1 MLNHS
6 TPSSFA
12 TADDGEP
19 AISLQL
25 HHPDSLPPANE
36 LAKAMGLTAE
46 FQLLKPRKVSR
57 ASYLSHSV
65 LASGMVLKANGTV
78 RGAIIALLHDVV
90 EEGGEIAL
98 AALQGQF
105 SESVCTAVA
114 LMTPPVADAR
124 LGWQERKQ
132 RGLDRMRVVTDLDVA
147 MAFAA
152 DKVATLHE
160 LELDCQH
167 YGSFAVMSKLR
178 GGCEELLW
186 YYQSCWHA
194 LAKKLTPRMESLL
207 KMHVEWLRR
216 RVKSYPCDS
225 A

>member
-1 MLNHS
+1 ML
-6 TPSSFA
+6 TPSTLSSTA
-12 TADDGEP
+12 TIDDGEP

-25 HHPDSLPPANE
+25 HHPDSLPPAEE
-36 LAKAMGLTAE
+36 LAKAMRLTAE

-65 LASGMVLKANGTV
+65 VASGLVLKANGSV

-90 EEGGEIAL
+90 EEGGETAL

-114 LMTPPVADAR
+114 QMTPPLTDAR
-124 LGWQERKQ
+124 LKWQERKE
-132 RGLDRMRVVTDLDVA
+132 RGLDRMRAIADLDVA

-152 DKVATLHE
+152 DKAATLIE

-167 YGSFAVMSKLR
+167 FGSFAVINKLR
-178 GGCEELLW
+178 GGCEKSLW
-186 YYQSCWHA
+186 YYQSCGHA
-194 LAKKLTPRMESLL
+194 LATKLTPRMESLL
-207 KMHVEWLRR
+207 KMHIECLRR
-216 RVKSYPCDS
+216 RVKDYPCDT